1 MKCFEK
7 LVAIKCVGFHHTSLW
22 QDKPQCL
29 HVSQMGLSADEKKA
43 PCACFYSKPTCPTVF
58 SCLFAKH
65 HVLIELRNSIVLCF
79 HVWFWQTWVLT
90 NLGDEMMRQR
100 GSERNGAMEPSRTG
114 SQRHGPGRNQS
125 HSRFSKPLFSC
136 FLLLQTSKWIALRNW
151 WCANMELRVTKQWNL
166 TGKSDSDTDPG
177 RNWWCANVELRVPE
191 KVPEKVWEALVQSQ
205 VRFNMICGQLIHG
218 NPAEVFR
225 ALCFAARSRKICKN
239 KTLRLLGIPPK
250 LSFLKLTTSKTKQ
263 FCETSFKNG
272 KLSAELTASY
282 HCVLRFFQSICL
294 EPSRGKSNSDT
305 ALEGI
310 DLTTVSQNHSFLVFC
325 CCKPQNALFWETDD
339 APTWS
344 WE

>member
-29 HVSQMGLSADEKKA
+29 YVSQMGLSADEKKA

-79 HVWFWQTWVLT
+79 RVWFWQTWGMRWCDNVDLSVTAQWNQAGQGHSDTDPGGIDLT
-90 NLGDEMMRQR
+90 AV
-100 GSERNGAMEPSRTG
+100 SRN
-114 SQRHGPGRNQS
+114 
-125 HSRFSKPLFSC
+125 HSFLVFCCCKPQNEFV
-136 FLLLQTSKWIALRNW
+136 LRNW
-151 WCANMELRVTKQWNL
+151 WCANMELRVTKQWNQ

-250 LSFLKLTTSKTKQ
+250 LIFLKLTTSKTKQ